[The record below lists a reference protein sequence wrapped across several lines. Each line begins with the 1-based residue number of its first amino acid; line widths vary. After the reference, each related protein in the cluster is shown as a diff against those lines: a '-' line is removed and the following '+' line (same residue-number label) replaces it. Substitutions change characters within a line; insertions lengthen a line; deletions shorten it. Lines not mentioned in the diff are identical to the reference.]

1 MSNVMREMT
10 AAGAQDARGEFSGN
24 LKRTTTFT
32 HNGQAYEVRATQLD
46 DRWCV
51 AAYRD
56 GVRVSNLYEVV
67 GQFADGT
74 DDAILAD
81 YMIAAENDVHGL

>member
-1 MSNVMREMT
+1 MTDVMREMT
-10 AAGAQDARGEFSGN
+10 APRAQTTRGEFNGD

-32 HNGQAYEVRATQLD
+32 HRGQAYEVRAAQLED
-46 DRWCV
+46 HWCV

-56 GVRVSNLYEVV
+56 GVRVSKMYQVV
-67 GQFADGT
+67 GQFAEGI

-81 YMIAAENDVHGL
+81 YMIAAENDVHNL